1 MTTNFR
7 ASVGQ
12 QNLHLR
18 VEQQLDFCL
27 AGSHPGRDFL
37 SFFFFPPFLSDTL
50 LLKCKQ
56 FLLKYFSVPSPNEP
70 DSEMRV
76 FLSPSALKGLIM
88 PCSPREVWNEVKPA
102 LLRPF
107 SGAGGT
113 QLSTLLGEFLPQGSL
128 SSLSLRGSVS
138 SSSGSLLSRALL
150 SLLSLL
156 SVGWFLSPVALTQ
169 WCFSFSSGKQVSIL
183 FYFFYYPE

>member
-1 MTTNFR
+1 
-7 ASVGQ
+7 
-12 QNLHLR
+12 
-18 VEQQLDFCL
+18 
-27 AGSHPGRDFL
+27 
-37 SFFFFPPFLSDTL
+37 
-50 LLKCKQ
+50 
-56 FLLKYFSVPSPNEP
+56 
-70 DSEMRV
+70 
-76 FLSPSALKGLIM
+76 M

-128 SSLSLRGSVS
+128 SSLRLRGSVS

-150 SLLSLL
+150 SLSSLSSPL
-156 SVGWFLSPVALTQ
+156 VGFFLSPVALTQ